1 MTSDEDQL
9 LQWVVDRIEA
19 RRAASKRPLNV
30 TIQEVYGS
38 GLFDVNRHRELLA
51 RLISRGALRW
61 GKTMSGYYVTLPN
74 L

>member
-9 LQWVVDRIEA
+9 FQWIAGRIEA
-19 RRAASKRPLNV
+19 RRAAGRPLNV
-30 TIQEVYGS
+30 TIQEVYSS
-38 GLFDVNRHRELLA
+38 GLFDSERNRELLR

>member
-1 MTSDEDQL
+1 M
-9 LQWVVDRIEA
+9 
-19 RRAASKRPLNV
+19 

-38 GLFDVNRHRELLA
+38 RLFDVKRQRELLG